1 MAEMYKNVVIVT
13 AIDFDTSG
21 GTFPSFLVCIVVEG
35 DVGVED
41 VDTEAIEGV
50 EDEVDAAGM

>member
-1 MAEMYKNVVIVT
+1 MYKNVVIVT